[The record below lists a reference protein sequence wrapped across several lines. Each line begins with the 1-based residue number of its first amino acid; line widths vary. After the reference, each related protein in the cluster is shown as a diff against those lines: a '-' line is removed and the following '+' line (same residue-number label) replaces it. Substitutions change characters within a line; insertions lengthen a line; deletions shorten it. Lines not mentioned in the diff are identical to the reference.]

1 MGRGILRLVHS
12 LPQFPDQPTHIID
25 HVLLCRFLDFLHDTA
40 AHDNPVTKPRYCQ
53 RCRCIA
59 DAEPDPDGQARV
71 RALVQSGEIDLVTVA
86 APSAVDALL
95 DALPPEHAGRL
106 PLACIGPVTARAA
119 KVAGF
124 PVRVESTAATIEG
137 GVQSIV
143 KVCGA

>member
-1 MGRGILRLVHS
+1 M
-12 LPQFPDQPTHIID
+12 
-25 HVLLCRFLDFLHDTA
+25 
-40 AHDNPVTKPRYCQ
+40 
-53 RCRCIA
+53 
-59 DAEPDPDGQARV
+59 
-71 RALVQSGEIDLVTVA
+71 
-86 APSAVDALL
+86 DALL

-137 GVQSIV
+137 WVQSIV